1 MTKPFLRNCWY
12 VAAWSDE
19 LQAGRLQS
27 RRLLDEPVALW
38 RDASGQVHAVL
49 DRCPHRFA
57 ALSSGR
63 VMDDGAVQCAYHGLQ
78 FNGDGHCT
86 LNPHGDGTIPKAARV
101 RSFPVVERHT
111 AVWIWMG
118 DPAKADADRIVDYS
132 ILSKQP
138 QDGFRTIHGHFT
150 VEANYELEN
159 DNLMDLSHPEFL
171 HAGSIGSAGHHSAIY
186 EAFQEGN
193 TRVHS
198 NRWYAEGPCPPAFET
213 QFPTGGRPVEHWA
226 NMCWDAPSLL
236 MLHVGVTHVGRPRE
250 EGLNNWS
257 AHLLTP
263 ESAGSTHYFYT
274 HTRTGAL
281 DSAALDEIIRGQVLH
296 AFIEE
301 DKPMLERIQRTMG
314 GADLMSLKPVMLV
327 GDAGGMRVR
336 RLLDQLIAEEAPAL
350 PQ

>member
-1 MTKPFLRNCWY
+1 MNKPFLRNCWY

-19 LQAGRLQS
+19 LNAGKSLP
-27 RRLLDEPVALW
+27 RRLLDEPVVLW
-38 RDASGQVHAVL
+38 RESTGQAHAVL

-57 ALSSGR
+57 PLSSGQ
-63 VMDDGAVQCAYHGLQ
+63 VMDNGSLQCRYHGLQ
-78 FNGDGHCT
+78 FNGDGACT
-86 LNPHGDGTIPKAARV
+86 TNPQGDGTIPKAARV
-101 RSFPVVERHT
+101 RSFPIVERHT

-118 DPAKADADRIVDYS
+118 DPARADASHIPDYS
-132 ILSKQP
+132 ILSRQP
-138 QDGFRTIHGHFT
+138 HEGFRTIHGHFT
-150 VEANYELEN
+150 VEASYELEN

-171 HAGSIGSAGHHSAIY
+171 HAGSIGSDGHHSAIY
-186 EAFQEGN
+186 EAFNDGN

-213 QFPTGGRPVEHWA
+213 QFQTGGQPVEHWA
-226 NMCWDAPSLL
+226 NMCWDAPSLM

-257 AHLLTP
+257 AHLITP

-281 DSAALDEIIRGQVLH
+281 DSAAIDEVIRGQMLH
-296 AFIEE
+296 AFIDE

-314 GADLMSLKPVMLV
+314 GADLMSLKPVMLP
-327 GDAGGMRVR
+327 GDAGAVRVR
-336 RLLDQLIAEEAPAL
+336 RLLDKLIADESEAVR
-350 PQ
+350 